1 MRPVMHNI
9 AVVLNEPRY
18 SENIGAAARC
28 CKNMGIRDLILVRP
42 QNLEME
48 KVLKMATHE
57 AVEVVNAMQTH
68 DTLLNALADFQYAV
82 GTTARVGRQ
91 RTPTDTPRQ
100 MAGRVAGLS
109 QENRVALVFGSEKYG
124 LTNEDL
130 RLCHAVVNIPTA
142 DFSSINLAQS
152 VMILCYEIFVCDLDV
167 QVHIP
172 RQATILELEGL
183 FRHLEGLFVK
193 IGLIRPENPDYWMGN
208 VKKGLTRMGLTS
220 RDVKIARGFCRQMLW
235 AVAHGKCSDN
245 PLPEPKPPN
254 EKPPN
259 EKPKVNE

>member
-1 MRPVMHNI
+1 MRAVMHNI

-48 KVLKMATHE
+48 KVFKMATHE
-57 AVEVVNAMQTH
+57 AVNVVDNMRIY
-68 DTLLNALADFQYAV
+68 DTLLNALSEFQYAV
-82 GTTARVGRQ
+82 GTTARIGRQ
-91 RTPTDTPRQ
+91 RMPTATPRQ
-100 MAGRVAGLS
+100 MAGRVAELS

-130 RLCHAVVNIPTA
+130 RLCHGVVNIPTA

-152 VMILCYEIFVCDLDV
+152 VMIMCYEIFVCDLDIPLY
-167 QVHIP
+167 IP

-183 FRHLEGLFVK
+183 FQHLEELFLK

-208 VKKGLTRMGLTS
+208 VRKGLTRMGLTS

-235 AVAHGKCSDN
+235 AVGHGKYKDN
-245 PLPEPKPPN
+245 PSTESSQESFSDTMPGTDE
-254 EKPPN
+254 
-259 EKPKVNE
+259 

>member
-1 MRPVMHNI
+1 MHILKRNRQVMRAVMQNI
-9 AVVLNEPRY
+9 AVVLTEPRY

-57 AVEVVNAMQTH
+57 AADVVNAMRVF
-68 DTLLNALADFQYAV
+68 DDLLNALAEFQYAV
-82 GTTARVGRQ
+82 GTTARIGRQ
-91 RTPTDTPRQ
+91 RAITHTPRQ
-100 MAGRVAGLS
+100 MAEKVAGIS

-152 VMILCYEIFVCDLDV
+152 VMIICYEIFVYDLEMNI
-167 QVHIP
+167 HIP
-172 RQATILELEGL
+172 KQASILELEGL
-183 FRHLEGLFVK
+183 FKHLETLFLR
-193 IGLIRPENPDYWMGN
+193 IGLIRPENPEYWMGN
-208 VKKGLTRMGLTS
+208 VRKSLARLHLTS
-220 RDVKIARGFCRQMLW
+220 KDVKIARGFCRQMLW
-235 AVAHGKCSDN
+235 ALGQKEGLERLGQKD
-245 PLPEPKPPN
+245 
-254 EKPPN
+254 
-259 EKPKVNE
+259 

>member
-1 MRPVMHNI
+1 MRAVMHNL

-28 CKNMGIRDLILVRP
+28 CKNMGVQDLILVRP

-48 KVLKMATHE
+48 NVLKMATHE
-57 AVEVVNAMQTH
+57 AVDVVNAMQIH
-68 DTLLNALADFQYAV
+68 DTLLNALAKFQYAV
-82 GTTARVGRQ
+82 GTTARIGRQ
-91 RTPTDTPRQ
+91 RASTATPRQ
-100 MAGRVAGLS
+100 MAAKVAELS
-109 QENRVALVFGSEKYG
+109 QENQVALVFGSEKYG
-124 LTNEDL
+124 LTNDDL

-152 VMILCYEIFVCDLDV
+152 VMILCYEIFVCDLNV
-167 QVHIP
+167 QVHLP
-172 RQATILELEGL
+172 KQATILELEGL
-183 FRHLEGLFVK
+183 FRHLEELFVK

-235 AVAHGKCSDN
+235 AVEHGKCKEDSLSELFN
-245 PLPEPKPPN
+245 GQFLQS
-254 EKPPN
+254 
-259 EKPKVNE
+259 KPKVDE